1 MYERARLRPPLP
13 PLRFAARMLRPGAAA
28 AFLTAFSI
36 AVGMSGFERFEG
48 LRPLDAFLNA
58 AMLLSGEGPVEFP
71 KSEGGKLFAGL
82 YALYAGMVFL
92 VVAGLL
98 LAPVVHRV
106 IHRFHWE
113 QARRDLAEE

>member
-36 AVGMSGFERFEG
+36 AVGMSG

-113 QARRDLAEE
+113 QARRDPAEE